1 MPQAVNNIADVR
13 LILYADPNNKTGE
26 NAVPTT
32 SIAQISIFIA
42 ITLLIGIATW
52 VKVRSGPS
60 EHDGSGKDVFL
71 AGGGLTWLYVA
82 GSITLTNLSTEQ
94 LVGMNGNQM
103 LLLAW
108 WEISGFF
115 GLMILAF
122 VFVPIYYR
130 NNCTTVTELLER
142 RYEGGSIRTVISALF
157 LIGNI
162 LIYLPA
168 ALYSGSLFLKSMF
181 GVDWPLFYFAA
192 PMAIIAAIY
201 TIMGGLKAVA
211 VMDTFSG
218 IGVLAI
224 AFLVVILALNAVN
237 FDLFSGVPAERT
249 SMVGSLSSPIP
260 FHTLFTGMLFIQIF
274 YWSTNQN
281 ITQKAMTAPTVRE
294 AQKGVFAAAAVR
306 ILIIPAIVV
315 IPGVVAYKLFGPM
328 GDQSYGKLV
337 AHVLPSWMS
346 GAFAALMAAA
356 VIAHTSAILN
366 SSVALYSIDFHDKFV
381 NKVKDHWRLAAIV
394 SIILTVTSIG
404 LIPVYEHPELY
415 IRMQG
420 EDSIINLLQK
430 LNGLSSMP
438 ILSAFIVGLLFNN
451 VDARA
456 AVVGLVYGVVA
467 YGLHTFVF
475 AQPDMPFPGETAY
488 QHFGL
493 GGLHY
498 IDVMLIVLATSVL
511 VALGI
516 NRMIFGNRATYI
528 GPGGAKLQDI

>member
-1 MPQAVNNIADVR
+1 MGEIVLANNSFLQIA
-13 LILYADPNNKTGE
+13 
-26 NAVPTT
+26 
-32 SIAQISIFIA
+32 IFIG
-42 ITLLIGIATW
+42 ITLLIGVATW
-52 VKVRSGPS
+52 IKVRSGPN

-115 GLMILAF
+115 GLLILAF

-142 RYEGGSIRTVISALF
+142 RYDGGSIRTVISALF
-157 LIGNI
+157 LLGNI

-181 GVDWPLFYFAA
+181 GVDWSLIWFAA
-192 PMAIIAAIY
+192 PMAIIAAGY
-201 TIMGGLKAVA
+201 TITGGLKAVA

-224 AFLVVILALNAVN
+224 ASLVVVLALVAVD
-237 FDLFSGVPAERT
+237 FDLVSGVPAERV
-249 SMVGSLSSPIP
+249 SMVGSLESPIP

-294 AQKGVFAAAAVR
+294 AQKGVMAAAIVR

-381 NKVKDHWRLAAIV
+381 NKVQNHWRLAAVV
-394 SIILTVTSIG
+394 SCVLTVTSI
-404 LIPVYEHPELY
+404 IMVPAFENAT
-415 IRMQG
+415 
-420 EDSIINLLQK
+420 SIINLLQE
-430 LNGLSSMP
+430 LNGLLSMP
-438 ILSAFIVGLLFNN
+438 ILSAFIVGLLFSN

-456 AVVGLVYGVVA
+456 AVIGLIYGVGA
-467 YGLHTFVF
+467 YAVHNFILYK
-475 AQPDMPFPGETAY
+475 PDILFQGQTAY

-498 IDVMLIVLATSVL
+498 IDIMLIVLATSVMI
-511 VALGI
+511 ALAV
-516 NRMIFGNRATYI
+516 NRLIFGNRASYI
-528 GPGGAKLQDI
+528 GPGAKKLNRA

>member
-1 MPQAVNNIADVR
+1 MPAGSVLQAA
-13 LILYADPNNKTGE
+13 
-26 NAVPTT
+26 
-32 SIAQISIFIA
+32 IFVA
-42 ITLLIGIATW
+42 ITVLIGIATLI
-52 VKVRSGPS
+52 KVRSGPS

-108 WEISGFF
+108 WEICGFI
-115 GLMILAF
+115 GLLILAF

-142 RYEGGSIRTVISALF
+142 RYNGGSIRTVISALF

-192 PMAIIAAIY
+192 PMAIIAAVY
-201 TIMGGLKAVA
+201 TITGGLKAVA

-224 AFLVVILALNAVN
+224 ALLVVVLALAAVD
-237 FDLFSGVPAERT
+237 FDLVSGVPAERI
-249 SMVGSLSSPIP
+249 SMVGNQTSPIP
-260 FHTLFTGMLFIQIF
+260 IHTLFTGMVFIQIF

-294 AQKGVFAAAAVR
+294 AQKGVLAAAAVR

-315 IPGVVAYKLFGPM
+315 IPGVVGYKLFGPM
-328 GDQSYGKLV
+328 GDASYGRVV

-366 SSVALYSIDFHDKFV
+366 SSVALYSIDFHDKFI
-381 NKVKDHWRLAAIV
+381 NKVRDHWRLAAIV
-394 SIILTVTSIG
+394 SMVLTVTSIA
-404 LIPVYEHPELY
+404 LVPAFENAK
-415 IRMQG
+415 
-420 EDSIINLLQK
+420 SIINLLQE
-430 LNGLSSMP
+430 LNGLLSMP
-438 ILSAFIVGLLFNN
+438 ILSAFIVGLMFGN

-456 AVVGLVYGVVA
+456 AVVGLLYGVNA
-467 YGLHTFVF
+467 YAVHSFILYKPGIIY
-475 AQPDMPFPGETAY
+475 PGETFY
-488 QHFGL
+488 QHL
-493 GGLHY
+493 DMGGLHY
-498 IDVMLIVLATSVL
+498 IDAMLVVLLTSVL
-511 VALGI
+511 VSLCV
-516 NRMIFGNRATYI
+516 NRFIFGNTATYV
-528 GPGGAKLQDI
+528 GPGSTKAKNV